1 MERNFNNYWKSTQ
14 RITNPSLI
22 VDANYI
28 PLFSGSTEA
37 WSGNW
42 VYGLDNNVTI
52 DGSLHPA
59 TYRNYRKTYTGTISC
74 SITHNEKEAYTAT
87 RPATREETQSETL
100 GPWAA
105 NTDTFG
111 YMYGNAIRVNF
122 GRTYSSPPS
131 VSLSNSASFTVSN
144 VTTTGCDLRV
154 HPAEI
159 TAVAYWISVGQN
171 EGLVAILTLAQKT
184 TTIQVSGK
192 VTTSYTESYTAYRD
206 KVKYVENY
214 AYGSFNFGVTYS
226 GTPTITSN
234 NGVEITGISSTG
246 VSFRKKLGGNV
257 STGKTSNLS
266 FNFSIS
272 TNGNA

>member
-1 MERNFNNYWKSTQ
+1 MKRNFNNYWKSTQ

-22 VDANYI
+22 VDSNYI

-111 YMYGNAIRVNF
+111 YMYVNAVRVNF

-159 TAVAYWISVGQN
+159 AYVAYWISVGLN
-171 EGLVAILTLAQKT
+171 EGLVAILALAMKT
-184 TTIQVSGK
+184 TNIQVSGK

-257 STGKTSNLS
+257 STGRVNNLS

>member
-111 YMYGNAIRVNF
+111 YMYVNTVRVNF

-159 TAVAYWISVGQN
+159 AYVASCVAVGPN
-171 EGLVAILTLAQKT
+171 EGLVAILALAMKT
-184 TTIQVSGK
+184 TNIQVSGS
-192 VTTSYTESYTAYRD
+192 VTVSYTESYTAYRD

-257 STGKTSNLS
+257 STGRVNNLS

>member
-22 VDANYI
+22 VDSNYI

-111 YMYGNAIRVNF
+111 YMYVNAVRVNF

-159 TAVAYWISVGQN
+159 SSVAYWISVGQN

>member
-22 VDANYI
+22 VDSNYI

-105 NTDTFG
+105 NTNTFG
-111 YMYGNAIRVNF
+111 YMYVNAVRVNF

>member
-74 SITHNEKEAYTAT
+74 SITHNEKEAYTST
-87 RPATREETQSETL
+87 RPATKEEILSESHGAWSATT
-100 GPWAA
+100 G
-105 NTDTFG
+105 NFG
-111 YMYGNAIRVNF
+111 FMYGSAIRVNF
-122 GRTYSSPPS
+122 RNRYAFPPS
-131 VSLSNSASFTVSN
+131 VSVTNSSFTISN
-144 VTTTGCDLRV
+144 VSTTGCDLRV
-154 HPAEI
+154 ANHEI
-159 TAVAYWISVGQN
+159 NYVAACIAMDANV
-171 EGLVAILTLAQKT
+171 GLVAIAALAQKST
-184 TTIQVSGK
+184 YVNVSGK
-192 VTTSYTESYTAYRD
+192 VVTSYTETFTDYRD
-206 KVKYVENY
+206 KVKYIENY
-214 AYGSFNFGVTYS
+214 AYGSINFDVTYS
-226 GTPTITSN
+226 GTPTVTAE
-234 NGVEITGISSTG
+234 GDVEITNVSPTS

-257 STGKTSNLS
+257 STGKVNNLTYDYT
-266 FNFSIS
+266 IL
-272 TNGNA
+272 TNGDA

>member
-22 VDANYI
+22 VDSNYI

-87 RPATREETQSETL
+87 RPATREETQSESL

-111 YMYGNAIRVNF
+111 YMYVNAVRVNF

-131 VSLSNSASFTVSN
+131 VTLSNSASFTVSN

-159 TAVAYWISVGQN
+159 TSVAYWISVGQN
-171 EGLVAILTLAQKT
+171 EGLIAILTLAQKT
-184 TTIQVSGK
+184 TTIQVSGS
-192 VTTSYTESYTAYRD
+192 VTISYTESYTAYRD

-214 AYGSFNFGVTYS
+214 AYGSFNFDVTYS
-226 GTPTITSN
+226 GTPSITGN
-234 NGVEITGISSTG
+234 NGVEITGISPTG
-246 VSFRKKLGGNV
+246 VSFRKRLGGNV
-257 STGKTSNLS
+257 STGRVNNLA

>member
-22 VDANYI
+22 VDSNYI

-105 NTDTFG
+105 NTNTFG
-111 YMYGNAIRVNF
+111 YMYVNAVRVNF

-159 TAVAYWISVGQN
+159 AYVASCVAVGPN
-171 EGLVAILTLAQKT
+171 EGLVAILALAMKT
-184 TTIQVSGK
+184 TNIQVSGS
-192 VTTSYTESYTAYRD
+192 VTVSYTESYTAYRD

-257 STGKTSNLS
+257 STGRVNNLS

>member
-22 VDANYI
+22 VDSNYI

-87 RPATREETQSETL
+87 RPATRQETQSETL

-111 YMYGNAIRVNF
+111 YMYVNAVRVNF

-131 VSLSNSASFTVSN
+131 VTLSNSASFTVSN

-154 HPAEI
+154 HPVE
-159 TAVAYWISVGQN
+159 VAYVAACIAMGPN
-171 EGLVAILTLAQKT
+171 EGLIGILALAMKT
-184 TTIQVSGK
+184 TNIQVSGS
-192 VTTSYTESYTAYRD
+192 VTVSYTESYTAYRD

-214 AYGSFNFGVTYS
+214 AYGSFNFDVTYS
-226 GTPTITSN
+226 GTPAITGN

-257 STGKTSNLS
+257 STSRVNNLT

>member
-22 VDANYI
+22 VDSNYI

-111 YMYGNAIRVNF
+111 YMYGNAVRVNF

-131 VSLSNSASFTVSN
+131 VTLSNSASFTVSN

-171 EGLVAILTLAQKT
+171 EGLIAILTLAQKT

-226 GTPTITSN
+226 GTPTITAN
-234 NGVEITGISSTG
+234 NGVEITGISPTG
-246 VSFRKKLGGNV
+246 VSFRKRLGGNV
-257 STGKTSNLS
+257 STGRVNNLT

>member
-22 VDANYI
+22 VDSNYI
-28 PLFSGSTEA
+28 PLFSGSSEA

-87 RPATREETQSETL
+87 RPATRQETQSETL

-111 YMYGNAIRVNF
+111 YMYVNTVRVNF

-159 TAVAYWISVGQN
+159 AYVAACIFMGPN
-171 EGLVAILTLAQKT
+171 EGLVGILALAMKT
-184 TTIQVSGK
+184 TNIQVSGS
-192 VTTSYTESYTAYRD
+192 VTVAYTESYTAYRD

-214 AYGSFNFGVTYS
+214 AYGSFNFDVTYS
-226 GTPTITSN
+226 GTPAITGN
-234 NGVEITGISSTG
+234 NGVEITGISPTG
-246 VSFRKKLGGNV
+246 VSFRKRLGGNV
-257 STGKTSNLS
+257 STGRVNNLS

>member
-1 MERNFNNYWKSTQ
+1 
-14 RITNPSLI
+14 
-22 VDANYI
+22 
-28 PLFSGSTEA
+28 
-37 WSGNW
+37 
-42 VYGLDNNVTI
+42 
-52 DGSLHPA
+52 
-59 TYRNYRKTYTGTISC
+59 
-74 SITHNEKEAYTAT
+74 
-87 RPATREETQSETL
+87 
-100 GPWAA
+100 
-105 NTDTFG
+105 
-111 YMYGNAIRVNF
+111 MYGNAVRVNF

>member
-22 VDANYI
+22 VDVNYI

-111 YMYGNAIRVNF
+111 YMYGNAVRVNF

-159 TAVAYWISVGQN
+159 TAVAYWISVGLN

-257 STGKTSNLS
+257 STGRVNNLS

>member
-22 VDANYI
+22 VDSNYI

-87 RPATREETQSETL
+87 RPATRQETQSETL

-111 YMYGNAIRVNF
+111 YMYVNAIRVNF

-159 TAVAYWISVGQN
+159 AYVAACISMGPN
-171 EGLVAILTLAQKT
+171 EGLIGILALAMKT
-184 TTIQVSGK
+184 TNIQVSGS
-192 VTTSYTESYTAYRD
+192 VTVSYTESYTAYRD

-214 AYGSFNFGVTYS
+214 AYGSFNFGVTYY

-234 NGVEITGISSTG
+234 NGVEITGISPTG

-257 STGKTSNLS
+257 STGNTSNLS

>member
-22 VDANYI
+22 VDSNYI

-111 YMYGNAIRVNF
+111 YMYGNAVRVNF

-257 STGKTSNLS
+257 STGRVNNLS

>member
-1 MERNFNNYWKSTQ
+1 MKRNFNNYWKSTQ

-22 VDANYI
+22 VDSNYI

-87 RPATREETQSETL
+87 RPATRQETQSETL

-111 YMYGNAIRVNF
+111 YMYGNAVRVNF

-131 VSLSNSASFTVSN
+131 VTLSNSASFVVSN
-144 VTTTGCDLRV
+144 ITTTGCDLRV

-159 TAVAYWISVGQN
+159 TSVAYWISVGQN
-171 EGLVAILTLAQKT
+171 EGLIAILTLAQKT
-184 TTIQVSGK
+184 TTIQVSGS
-192 VTTSYTESYTAYRD
+192 VTVSYTESYTAYRD

-226 GTPTITSN
+226 GTPAITCN

-246 VSFRKKLGGNV
+246 VSFRKRLGGNV
-257 STGKTSNLS
+257 STGRVNNLT

>member
-22 VDANYI
+22 VDSNYI

-105 NTDTFG
+105 NTNTFG
-111 YMYGNAIRVNF
+111 YMYVNAVRVNF
-122 GRTYSSPPS
+122 GKTYSSPPS

>member
-22 VDANYI
+22 VDSNYI

-111 YMYGNAIRVNF
+111 YMYGNAVRVNF

-131 VSLSNSASFTVSN
+131 VTLSNSASFTVSN

-171 EGLVAILTLAQKT
+171 EGLIAILTLAQKT

>member
-22 VDANYI
+22 VDSNYI

-87 RPATREETQSETL
+87 RPATRQETQSKTL
-100 GPWAA
+100 GTWAA
-105 NTDTFG
+105 NADTFG
-111 YMYGNAIRVNF
+111 YMYMNAVRVNF
-122 GRTYSSPPS
+122 GITYSSPPS
-131 VSLSNSASFTVSN
+131 VSVTSPSFVISN

-159 TAVAYWISVGQN
+159 AYVASCVAVGPN

>member
-22 VDANYI
+22 VDTNYI

-42 VYGLDNNVTI
+42 VYGLDDNVTI
-52 DGSLHPA
+52 DDSLHPA

-87 RPATREETQSETL
+87 RPATREENQSETL
-100 GPWAA
+100 GTWAA

-111 YMYGNAIRVNF
+111 FMYGNAVRVNF

-131 VSLSNSASFTVSN
+131 VSVTNSSFVVSN
-144 VTTTGCDLRV
+144 VSTTGCDLRV
-154 HPAEI
+154 ASSEI
-159 TAVAYWISVGQN
+159 NYVAACISMGTN
-171 EGLVAILTLAQKT
+171 TGLVAIAALAQKRT
-184 TTIQVSGK
+184 NIQVSGK
-192 VTTSYTESYTAYRD
+192 VVTSYTESYTAYRD

-214 AYGSFNFGVTYS
+214 AYGSINFDVTYS
-226 GTPTITSN
+226 DTPTITSN
-234 NGVEITGISSTG
+234 NGVEITSISTTG

>member
-87 RPATREETQSETL
+87 RPATKEETQSETL

-111 YMYGNAIRVNF
+111 YMYVNAVRVNF
-122 GRTYSSPPS
+122 GKTYSSPPS
-131 VSLSNSASFTVSN
+131 VTLSNSASFVVSN

-159 TAVAYWISVGQN
+159 FSVAYWISVGQN

-184 TTIQVSGK
+184 TNIQVSGK

-214 AYGSFNFGVTYS
+214 AYGSVNFGVTYS

-234 NGVEITGISSTG
+234 NGVEITGISTTV

>member
-22 VDANYI
+22 VDSNYI

-111 YMYGNAIRVNF
+111 YMYGNAVRVNF

-154 HPAEI
+154 HPDEI
-159 TAVAYWISVGQN
+159 IAVAYWISVGLN

-257 STGKTSNLS
+257 STGRVNNLS

>member
-22 VDANYI
+22 VDSNYI

-59 TYRNYRKTYTGTISC
+59 TYRNYRNTYTGTISC

-111 YMYGNAIRVNF
+111 YMYVNAVRVNF

-226 GTPTITSN
+226 GTPSITSN